1 MNFAKQYQNGD
12 IIGSVNYNDGITRNI
27 KIFRH
32 LGLIFACIAASNTPD
47 KLIPVGKE
55 YFTNA
60 TIVPKLS
67 LLNGFTSEHTAL
79 LASDADLI
87 AVGLKTGTT
96 AMQYTQQILPEFPK
110 DGYIEPVSTVTI
122 DNELVVK
129 LLAYSKKLQNIL
141 ASRGI
146 PYEGFK

>member
-12 IIGSVNYNDGITRNI
+12 IIASVNYNDGITRNI

-32 LGLIFACIAASNTPD
+32 LGLTFACIEASNTPD

-55 YFTNA
+55 YFAHA

-67 LLNGFTSEHTAL
+67 ILNGFNTEHTSL
-79 LASDADLI
+79 LASDADLV

-96 AMQYTQQILPEFPK
+96 PMQYTQQNLVDFPTE
-110 DGYIEPVSTVTI
+110 GYVEPAPVAI
-122 DNELVVK
+122 DNELVVR
-129 LLAYSKKLQNIL
+129 LMAYSKKLQNIL
-141 ASRGI
+141 DARKI

>member
-12 IIGSVNYNDGITRNI
+12 IIAIVNYNDGITRNI

-32 LGLIFACIAASNTPD
+32 LGLTFACIAASNSPD

-55 YFTNA
+55 YFAHA

-67 LLNGFTSEHTAL
+67 ILNGFNTEHTNL
-79 LASDADLI
+79 LASDADLV

-96 AMQYTQQILPEFPK
+96 PMQYTQQNLVDFPK
-110 DGYIEPVSTVTI
+110 EGYVEPAPVTI
-122 DNELVVK
+122 DNELVIR
-129 LLAYSKKLQNIL
+129 LMAYSKKLQNIL
-141 ASRGI
+141 DARKI
-146 PYEGFK
+146 PYEGFN